1 MAGGDEKVN
10 RQGLSFLDDANFAWR
25 TGRGNQDRHMI
36 SFHEALELLLKCSPL
51 MEVEHRRLEEATGRV
66 LRENVAADRAV
77 PAFDRV
83 MMDGY
88 ALRFADWQAG
98 HRSFLVT
105 DSAPAGRAAVA
116 LSEEIG
122 TCVEVMTGAPCPIG
136 ADCIVPVEEVAS
148 RDPGGVKFAESAA
161 PVAGSF
167 IHRAGS
173 DAAAGQILLES
184 GVLLGSREIGIA
196 ASCGAGW
203 LDVSRVPKIAVV
215 ATGDEL
221 VAVDEFPAAHQI
233 RQSNAHSLA
242 AALRLGGY
250 PPQHVGVLNDEI
262 STARPVIEELLS
274 AHDWLILTGAVS
286 LGARD
291 FVPALLADLGCRKI
305 FHGVAQRPG
314 KPAGC
319 WIGPGG
325 QVIMA
330 LPGNPVSALT
340 GLHTLVIPA
349 LAVASGLRRPSPRR
363 VVMDDRTVQLS
374 GFTRHLPVT
383 LRADG
388 RAEPAAT
395 GNSGDFIGLRSSDGF
410 VTLPPRGEV
419 HAISAAFPF
428 TPWL

>member
-1 MAGGDEKVN
+1 MAGDGGKVN
-10 RQGLSFLDDANFAWR
+10 RQAQSFIDEANFAWR
-25 TGRGNQDRHMI
+25 AARGHENPLMV
-36 SFHEALELLLKCSPL
+36 SFHEALELLLKCPPL
-51 MEVEHRRLEEATGRV
+51 MAAERCRLEDAAGRV
-66 LRENVAADRAV
+66 LRENVAADRPV

-88 ALRFADWQAG
+88 ALRSADWQAG
-98 HRSFLVT
+98 HRLFRVIG
-105 DSAPAGRAAVA
+105 SAPAGRAVVA
-116 LSEEIG
+116 LSAEIG
-122 TCVEVMTGAPCPIG
+122 TCVEVMTGAPCPSG
-136 ADCIVPVEEVAS
+136 ADCVVPVEEVCGS
-148 RDPGGVKFAESAA
+148 DPGSVKFSPSAD
-161 PVAGSF
+161 PVAGRF

-173 DAAAGQILLES
+173 DAAAGQILLAS
-184 GVLLGSREIGIA
+184 GVLLGPREIGVA
-196 ASCGAGW
+196 ASCGAAW
-203 LDVSRVPKIAVV
+203 LDVSRVPKIAVI

-221 VAVDEFPAAHQI
+221 VGVDEFPAPHQI

-242 AALRLGGY
+242 AALELGGY
-250 PPQHVGVLNDEI
+250 PPCHVGVLNDEI
-262 STARPVIEELLS
+262 SAARPVIDELLAS
-274 AHDWLILTGAVS
+274 HDWLVLTGAVS
-286 LGARD
+286 KGARD
-291 FVPALLADLGCRKI
+291 FVPALLAELGCRQV

-340 GLHTLVIPA
+340 GLHAFVLPA
-349 LAVASGLRRPSPRR
+349 LAVASGLPRPSLRR
-363 VVMDDRTVQLS
+363 VVMDDRAMQLS

-395 GNSGDFIGLRSSDGF
+395 GNSGDFIGLLNSDGF

-419 HAISAAFPF
+419 NAISAAFPF

>member
-1 MAGGDEKVN
+1 MAGADGKVN
-10 RQGLSFLDDANFAWR
+10 RQGLSLSNVANFAWR
-25 TGRGNQDRHMI
+25 TGREKQDPPMI
-36 SFHEALELLLKCSPL
+36 SFHEALEILLKCQPL
-51 MEVEHRRLEEATGRV
+51 MMVERCRLEEAAGRV
-66 LRENVAADRAV
+66 LRGNVVADRAV

-88 ALRFADWQAG
+88 ALRISDWQAG
-98 HRSFLVT
+98 HRSFRVT

-116 LSEEIG
+116 LSKETG
-122 TCVEVMTGAPCPIG
+122 TCVEVMTGAPCPSG
-136 ADCIVPVEEVAS
+136 ADCIVPVEEVMAG
-148 RDPGGVKFAESAA
+148 DPGCIKFAESAA
-161 PVAGSF
+161 PVVGSF
-167 IHRAGS
+167 IHLAGS

-184 GVLLGSREIGIA
+184 GVLLGSREIGVA
-196 ASCGAGW
+196 ASCGAAW
-203 LDVSRVPKIAVV
+203 LEVSCIPKIAVI

-221 VAVDEFPAAHQI
+221 VGVDEFPAPHQI

-242 AALRLGGY
+242 TALKLGGY

-262 STARPVIEELLS
+262 SAARPVIAELLVS
-274 AHDWLILTGAVS
+274 HDWLILTGAVS
-286 LGARD
+286 KGARD
-291 FVPALLADLGCRKI
+291 FVPLLLADLGCREI

-319 WIGPGG
+319 WLGPSG

-340 GLHTLVIPA
+340 GLHAFVMPA
-349 LAVASGLRRPSPRR
+349 LAVASGLLHKSARR
-363 VVMDDRTVQLS
+363 VVMDGRAQQLP

-388 RAEPAAT
+388 RAEPAVT
-395 GNSGDFIGLRSSDGF
+395 GNSGDFIGLLSSDGF
-410 VTLPPRGEV
+410 ITLSPRGEMSV
-419 HAISAAFPF
+419 ISTAFPF